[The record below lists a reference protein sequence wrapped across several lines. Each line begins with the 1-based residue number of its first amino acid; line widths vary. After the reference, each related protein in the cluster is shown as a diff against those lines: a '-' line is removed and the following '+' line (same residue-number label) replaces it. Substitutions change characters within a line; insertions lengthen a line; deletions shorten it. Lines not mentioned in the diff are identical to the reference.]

1 MKIKAII
8 CVILVVISLSSCGKY
23 SKLYETLDSL
33 VLETVFPQASGGA
46 ESIAD
51 AKDDVVL
58 QQKALCEAMTEAYK
72 LTDIES
78 LRGKHPEINRNKM
91 MAELS
96 NKRQMMNYESEVA
109 FIENMIVILE
119 EVDEE
124 DKNDYIRECLDEVKS
139 FYRDYDRIV
148 NADEKDYKI
157 VSKIFVTYASSEN
170 NFAKQIFVENSD
182 FITEAATLTIENNAE
197 EDSSFRANI
206 AKNNEIIKAIN
217 EVLGGVKGNE
227 NYRTR
232 INRANKKLL
241 EKTLDSMSSVSQA
254 DKNEIL
260 AQFEET

>member
-241 EKTLDSMSSVSQA
+241 EKTLDSMSSMSQA
-254 DKNEIL
+254 DKDEIL
-260 AQFEET
+260 DQFEET